1 MNAKANTAAVEDD
14 IKLLLDT
21 LWNSHLKSSMKI
33 KKSSVMISI
42 KFWDQPCFLI
52 SRWLICPTLQKLDV
66 RLHHI
71 AQSDS
76 RPDRHISTWCWVKHL
91 WRLLLC
97 CILFFEL
104 TVFDFQRVWPFS
116 KQKRR
121 MAATRRLQKELGDL
135 RKAAGKSFRDIQV
148 CDCQLL
154 NKSVSRCMSLKALNH
169 VAVIPVKPETPQVD
183 ESNLLVWQ
191 GLLVPDAVPYNKVAI
206 TNFPPLSTWLHF
218 LNESCLLQGAFL
230 IDIVFPA
237 EYPFKPLKVKRD
249 IWHLKVLTL
258 PWQQIFAFLMIDTRQ
273 VSFRTK
279 IYHPNI
285 DEKGQVAWTEHM
297 FAMNI
302 IIHDT

>member
-148 CDCQLL
+148 CDCQLS
-154 NKSVSRCMSLKALNH
+154 NKSVARCMSLKALNH

-237 EYPFKPLKVKRD
+237 EYPFKPPKVTIYKKKHRHRQNVTSHHFMSFPFTSLSVHTSLAL
-249 IWHLKVLTL
+249 INWMAERGNLGNTR
-258 PWQQIFAFLMIDTRQ
+258 FFL
-273 VSFRTK
+273 
-279 IYHPNI
+279 
-285 DEKGQVAWTEHM
+285 
-297 FAMNI
+297 
-302 IIHDT
+302 